1 MFKKPVVALVMAALL
16 AASVSVAQGL
26 TGRISV
32 GGSTTVHVV
41 AVPLA
46 ERFMEKHPGVVVE
59 THSVGSTAGVV
70 GAREGTFD
78 IGMSS
83 RLLRG
88 EEPGWGL
95 KEFSIWRDGLV
106 PIVHPDNPVRN
117 LTMEQLAGIFTGQI
131 TNWQEVGGRNQRITV
146 IIREEGSGARASW
159 EDHVHEDV
167 DPAPTVILVGT
178 GGVRAGVAG
187 DPAAISYVSIPAVDP
202 TVRALTVDGVEATL
216 AIVEA
221 GEWPISQTYLFLTR
235 GDPSPLA
242 QEFINF
248 VLGEEGQAILRD
260 LH

>member
-1 MFKKPVVALVMAALL
+1 MPKKLIMVMVTAALL
-16 AASVSVAQGL
+16 AASTAVAQGL

-59 THSVGSTAGVV
+59 THSVGSTAGIV

-88 EEPGWGL
+88 EEPTWV
-95 KEFSIWRDGLV
+95 KEFAIWRDGLV

-117 LTMEQLAGIFTGQI
+117 LTLEQLAGIFTGQI

-146 IIREEGSGARASW
+146 IIREEGSGARASF
-159 EDHVHEDV
+159 EDLVHEDV

-178 GGVRAGVAG
+178 GGMRAGVAG
-187 DPAAISYVSIPAVDP
+187 DPAAISYVSIPAVDE
-202 TVRALTVDGVEATL
+202 TVRALTVDGVEATI
-216 AIVEA
+216 AAVEA

-235 GDPSPLA
+235 GEPSPLA

-248 VLGEEGQAILRD
+248 VLGEEGQAILRE